1 MAAREAGALGVAQ
14 AEQEPHRYEITPR
27 PVHLGG
33 GWRLRLLERG
43 EEVGGGIFPL
53 SAYLTPFP
61 ASDDASER
69 EMAEKDA
76 REDALSEG
84 SAWLASKCNS

>member
-1 MAAREAGALGVAQ
+1 MIENSYQ
-14 AEQEPHRYEITPR
+14 IDPR
-27 PVHLGG
+27 PAHLGG

-69 EMAEKDA
+69 EKAEKA
-76 REDALSEG
+76 ALEDALSEA
-84 SAWLASKCNS
+84 SAWLASKCNN